1 MISFDRGMFARAY
14 SVNCFTSILIFI
26 DGLCWLVCKTI
37 NKKTKSWASSFD
49 LKVLKGSLS
58 KNLNE
63 KRSIMRLTTYESTP
77 ASLNVVKKRLIECS
91 TLPSLKSIL
100 SKKASIILYIKC
112 YQYICCYLSS
122 IIFASNH
129 LNHLGYLNISWVC
142 KNFSCNFSWCARI
155 SVRIHFIKFVE
166 EVFELKIEL
175 PSLSLRLSFLF
186 PHKVDWVWAGHSR

>member
-1 MISFDRGMFARAY
+1 MISLDRGMFARAY

-100 SKKASIILYIKC
+100 SKKASIIL
-112 YQYICCYLSS
+112 LARSS
-122 IIFASNH
+122 LPPITSITLDIWTS
-129 LNHLGYLNISWVC
+129 LEY
-142 KNFSCNFSWCARI
+142 ARI
-155 SVRIHFIKFVE
+155 LAATS
-166 EVFELKIEL
+166 
-175 PSLSLRLSFLF
+175 
-186 PHKVDWVWAGHSR
+186 AGVLGSA